1 MPFCASCGNEVAFV
15 SDAPCPRCGKPMS
28 GTPAG
33 AAPPRK
39 KNTVGIV
46 LAIGAGCLVL
56 IVILGILAAIAI
68 PNFLT
73 ATQRSKQKRTMADL
87 RTVATALEAY
97 ATDKN
102 EYPHATSVAELE
114 TALSPTYV
122 RTLPSLDGWGNAMKY
137 DCWPAEGACD
147 KYALGSA
154 GSDKA
159 WEHEALQEYVN
170 ATTGRFESDIVY
182 ANGSFL
188 QYPEGV
194 QSQ

>member
-1 MPFCASCGNEVAFV
+1 MNG
-15 SDAPCPRCGKPMS
+15 MS
-28 GTPAG
+28 GG

-56 IVILGILAAIAI
+56 FVILGILAAIAI
-68 PNFLT
+68 PNFVT

-102 EYPHATSVAELE
+102 EYPHATSVAELA
-114 TALSPTYV
+114 TALSPTYI

-137 DCWPAEGACD
+137 DCWPAEGPCE

-159 WEHEALQEYVN
+159 WEHESLQEYAN
-170 ATTGRFESDIVY
+170 ATTDRFESDIVF
-182 ANGSFL
+182 ANGAFL
-188 QYPEGV
+188 QYPEGI
-194 QSQ
+194 QGQ